1 MPRRRCRGDDAG
13 EVKTDRTTGSRRA
26 AEAIVRRLREAG
38 HEAYFAGG
46 CVRDALL
53 RRRPKDHD
61 VATSARPAEVERLFT
76 HTVGVGKAFG
86 VVRVREGG
94 AEIEVTTFR
103 VDGPYRDGRRPSSV
117 RFCGAEEDAK
127 RRDFTVNG
135 LFLDPAR
142 RKVVDFVGGRRDLGR
157 RVLRAIGDPRARFQE
172 DHLRMLRAVRFA
184 AELGFRIEAATWRAV
199 VAMAPKIR
207 RVSAERVCDELTK
220 LLVSPRPGLGLKL
233 LARSGLLARVLPEV
247 ERMRGVGQP
256 KAFHPEGDVFVH
268 TASALD
274 GLPRKPSGRLAWATL
289 LHDVGKPPTFEKST
303 KKGLRRI
310 RFPEHARVGAGMA
323 EKILRRLRFSNA
335 DREAIVAIVAN
346 HMTFKDVPEMR
357 LSTVKRLL
365 ARPTFE
371 EELAMH
377 RADCLACHGKLGN
390 VRILR
395 GWQKRLAAEEI
406 RPPRLLTG
414 QDLIALGLKPGP
426 SFGRILH
433 EVEEA
438 QLDGR
443 VKDREEA
450 LRLAEALAEG

>member
-1 MPRRRCRGDDAG
+1 MN
-13 EVKTDRTTGSRRA
+13 TDRTASCRRA
-26 AEAIVRRLREAG
+26 AEGIVLWLREAG

-53 RRRPKDHD
+53 RRSPKDYD
-61 VATSARPAEVERLFT
+61 VATSARPSEVERLFT
-76 HTVGVGKAFG
+76 RTVGVGKAFG

-94 AEIEVTTFR
+94 AEIEVATFR

-135 LFLDPAR
+135 LFYDPAR
-142 RKVVDFVGGRRDLGR
+142 KRVVDFVGGRTDLR
-157 RVLRAIGDPRARFQE
+157 RKVLRAIGDPRARFRE

-184 AELGFRIEAATWRAV
+184 AALGFRIEAATWRAV

-207 RVSAERVCDELTK
+207 RVSAERVRDELTK
-220 LLVSPRPGLGLKL
+220 LLISPRPGLGLKL

-256 KAFHPEGDVFVH
+256 RAFHPEGDVFVH
-268 TASALD
+268 TVAALD
-274 GLPRKPSGRLAWATL
+274 GLPRKSSVRLAWATL
-289 LHDVGKPPTFEKST
+289 LHDVGKPPTFERST
-303 KKGLRRI
+303 KKGVRRI
-310 RFPEHARVGAGMA
+310 RFPEHARVGARMA
-323 EKILRRLRFSNA
+323 DRILRRLRFSND
-335 DREAIVAIVAN
+335 DREAIMAIVAN

-357 LSTVKRLL
+357 LSTIKRLL

-395 GWQKRLAAEEI
+395 GWQKRLAEEEI
-406 RPPRLLTG
+406 RPVRLITG
-414 QDLIALGLKPGP
+414 KDLIALGLKPGP
-426 SFGRILH
+426 LFGRILAKL
-433 EVEEA
+433 EEA

-450 LRLAEALAEG
+450 LCLARTLASA